1 MGQAGQGVRVSQS
14 RTRALEEGDGG
25 QTSLFERGVS
35 QAVEQ
40 PIASAGSVQHQ
51 LQRSTDVMAEED
63 RMEPRF
69 ATEDWTV
76 FGLMLVASA
85 GIGVYSCMRG
95 SGRSTQEYLLGGRMM
110 APVPVAFSLV
120 GGVISAISIIGTSTE
135 VYYYGTQLS
144 IIILGS
150 IPGMAF
156 ICKVTL
162 PIFYQLG
169 IVSLNEYLQVR
180 YGSQALRQLGT
191 CLQLCYSTLYMGICM
206 YAPSLALSAV
216 TNLSTN
222 TSMLLLASVTTFY
235 ITIGGVRAVV
245 YTDVLQTVMMF
256 TGVVVV
262 TAMCCVNLGGL
273 GNLWTIAD
281 HGQRLQFFNMN
292 PSPYIRH
299 TFWSCF
305 VLGFFLMIDYV
316 GICQHTF
323 QRFISVSKLSTS
335 EGLGWFFLGGIS
347 VMWLLNFFAGLAA
360 YAMYSQCDPFT
371 LGKINKPDQIFPY
384 LVTDKFS
391 FLPGLTGVFV
401 SSLYG
406 GVLSSLSSSGSSAAC
421 LVWEDF
427 LKHRPYFSRL
437 TDRQATNVIKLLT
450 VLTGLVALG
459 SGMLIGGLGTIFLVA
474 HTVLSVITGPRSGLF
489 LSGILLPWVNA
500 KGALVGFLVSILCSC
515 WLVMGK
521 FLWGAAPTM
530 LPLSVYGCINTTS
543 IINTTV
549 TVFTST
555 TISSHTIFNA
565 TTTTPR
571 DESATTSTSVYD
583 VSYCYVGMGGLLLMM
598 LVASIV
604 SLATGPTPPKD
615 LVEGVVNPLCRRL
628 YQRAWC
634 YFHKPASSPR
644 EKEQA
649 RDGEVDVMISDPAE
663 SSLHR
668 PKL

>member
-1 MGQAGQGVRVSQS
+1 
-14 RTRALEEGDGG
+14 
-25 QTSLFERGVS
+25 
-35 QAVEQ
+35 
-40 PIASAGSVQHQ
+40 
-51 LQRSTDVMAEED
+51 
-63 RMEPRF
+63 
-69 ATEDWTV
+69 
-76 FGLMLVASA
+76 MLV
-85 GIGVYSCMRG
+85 GETETL
-95 SGRSTQEYLLGGRMM
+95 GR
-110 APVPVAFSLV
+110 
-120 GGVISAISIIGTSTE
+120 GTSTE

-150 IPGMAF
+150 IPGMAL

-169 IVSLNEYLQVR
+169 IVSLNEYLQLR

-245 YTDVLQTVMMF
+245 YTDVVQTVMMF

-262 TAMCCVNLGGL
+262 TVMCCVDLGGL
-273 GNLWTIAD
+273 ANLLAIAD
-281 HGQRLQFFNMN
+281 HGQRLQFFNMD
-292 PSPYIRH
+292 PSPYVRH

-323 QRFISVSKLSTS
+323 QRFISVSKLRTS

-347 VMWLLNFFAGLAA
+347 VMWLLNFFAGLAS
-360 YAMYSQCDPFT
+360 YAIYSQCDPFT

-401 SSLYG
+401 SALYG
-406 GVLSSLSSSGSSAAC
+406 GVLRLSVTNSSLSSSGSSAAC

-459 SGMLIGGLGTIFLVA
+459 SGVLMGGLGTIFLVA

-500 KGALVGFLVSILCSC
+500 KGALVGFLVSILCSS
-515 WLVMGK
+515 WMVVGK
-521 FLWGAAPTM
+521 FLWSAAPTM

-555 TISSHTIFNA
+555 TISNHTIFNA
-565 TTTTPR
+565 TTTTPSSTTDYNDTNQITDSLFEYVDTTSSYL
-571 DESATTSTSVYD
+571 DESATTTTTSLYD
-583 VSYCYVGMGGLLLMM
+583 VSYCYVGVGGLVLMM

-604 SLATGPTPPKD
+604 SLVTGPTPPKD
-615 LVEGVVNPLCRRL
+615 LEEGVVNPLCRRL

-634 YFHKPASSPR
+634 YFHKSASCPW
-644 EKEQA
+644 EEEEEEEEEEA
-649 RDGEVDVMISDPAE
+649 RDGEEGHVMMSDPAD

-668 PKL
+668 PKV